1 MIGARHRQ
9 IMSIAGKL
17 PDLPSDCFIAPNAT
31 VIGDVDVF
39 DCASIWY
46 GAVVRG
52 RTVMIIAIDDFFA
65 GDRNRIKIGAFT
77 NVQDRSVIIT
87 VDMLESG
94 IPATTEIGDHVTIGM
109 FHYFFRFTQNQVMVL
124 FLHPAKLATSV

>member
-1 MIGARHRQ
+1 
-9 IMSIAGKL
+9 MSIAGKL

-52 RTVMIIAIDDFFA
+52 MTVMIIAIDDFLQA
-65 GDRNRIKIGAFT
+65 T
-77 NVQDRSVIIT
+77 ET
-87 VDMLESG
+87 ES
-94 IPATTEIGDHVTIGM
+94 
-109 FHYFFRFTQNQVMVL
+109 
-124 FLHPAKLATSV
+124 K